1 MISIRGEHTY
11 QFRGLSTDKKPVNN
25 YIDNGSI
32 FIEMDTSIIYTFDK
46 KNKEW
51 LVLDWNTAASQEEFD
66 EFKEEVEN
74 EIEDLKD
81 LIATD
86 VKEIVGSYEE
96 LETYVQEHLDTLKV
110 DDKIE
115 VLVDET
121 EEGTNTVYRY
131 LGNGEVELIGRLGP
145 YYTKSEVDEKFA
157 LKADDTTPVVPKP
170 DPEDPSI
177 VVPDNDELAFTVSQ
191 KVIDPETGEESYQSF
206 ALNLDDLRQR
216 ILSSTDNDATDFE
229 NAENGQFIY
238 EEITDEE
245 EGN

>member
-1 MISIRGEHTY
+1 VISIRGEHTY

-66 EFKEEVEN
+66 EFKEEVE
-74 EIEDLKD
+74 
-81 LIATD
+81 
-86 VKEIVGSYEE
+86 EE
-96 LETYVQEHLDTLKV
+96 LEKIKDYSDVKDVVGTYSDLVAYDTSKLNDNDV
-110 DDKIE
+110 IE
-115 VLVDET
+115 VLTDE
-121 EEGTNTVYRY
+121 ENDNANTMYKWHKDSQ
-131 LGNGEVELIGRLGP
+131 EFELIGKLGP
-145 YYTKSEVDEKFA
+145 YYTKSEADDKFA

-170 DPEDPSI
+170 DPEDPSV
-177 VVPDNDELAFTVSQ
+177 VVPDNTELAFTVSQ
-191 KVIDPETGEESYQSF
+191 KIIDPETGEESYQSF

-216 ILSSTDNDATDFE
+216 ILSSTDIDKTDFD

-245 EGN
+245 DGN